1 MVGGTEDRMGIS
13 TQHVPDCPLGIVF
26 VFASNCIY
34 NYYRELLPK
43 SREYNAEALLRGS
56 PARSLGTL
64 KPAWAPW
71 SPQQQIPARQE
82 IKIFSDP
89 AKPWSLGP
97 VAQHY
102 ATQFAIACHSFQSG
116 FLLPYNF
123 TACNL
128 PKTYSLPPPA
138 YPAYWVHL
146 KRKGDLKLKSWIFH
160 LKKRHRAR
168 SDQRILIFWNTMTS
182 LNLALV
188 IAQWLGNLQIMSIQS
203 SLLHTFH
210 PRTIRT

>member
-26 VFASNCIY
+26 VFALNCIY

-43 SREYNAEALLRGS
+43 SREYNAEGLAQGI
-56 PARSLGTL
+56 ARSVIRNIETSVSSLRPPADSCQARNKDFFRSNQTL
-64 KPAWAPW
+64 V
-71 SPQQQIPARQE
+71 
-82 IKIFSDP
+82 F
-89 AKPWSLGP
+89 GP

-128 PKTYSLPPPA
+128 PKTYFSLHLLSNPA
-138 YPAYWVHL
+138 Y
-146 KRKGDLKLKSWIFH
+146 
-160 LKKRHRAR
+160 
-168 SDQRILIFWNTMTS
+168 
-182 LNLALV
+182 
-188 IAQWLGNLQIMSIQS
+188 
-203 SLLHTFH
+203 
-210 PRTIRT
+210 

>member
-1 MVGGTEDRMGIS
+1 MFGGREDRMGIS

-43 SREYNAEALLRGS
+43 SREYNAEGLAQRI
-56 PARSLGTL
+56 ARSVIRNIETSVSSLR
-64 KPAWAPW
+64 
-71 SPQQQIPARQE
+71 PQQQIPARQE

-128 PKTYSLPPPA
+128 P
-138 YPAYWVHL
+138 
-146 KRKGDLKLKSWIFH
+146 
-160 LKKRHRAR
+160 
-168 SDQRILIFWNTMTS
+168 
-182 LNLALV
+182 
-188 IAQWLGNLQIMSIQS
+188 
-203 SLLHTFH
+203 
-210 PRTIRT
+210 